1 MSMKHNLQVMVVDDM
16 SVSRALI
23 TNALD
28 ELGITKY
35 RVANDGQQAL
45 ASLIASPVHLVLSDY
60 NMPNLD
66 GLGLLKGLRGNR
78 STQRIGFILVT
89 GKATP
94 ELVATGQ
101 KLGLNNL
108 IQKPFTTPAMRQCIE
123 SVVGRL

>member
-1 MSMKHNLQVMVVDDM
+1 MSLKHSLQVMVVDDM

-23 TNALD
+23 TNTLD
-28 ELGITKY
+28 ELGIQKY
-35 RVANDGQQAL
+35 RVENDGMKAL
-45 ASLIASPVHLVLSDY
+45 QSLVANPVHLVLSDY
-60 NMPNLD
+60 NMPVLD
-66 GLGLLKGLRGNR
+66 GIGLLKGLRENR

-108 IQKPFTTPAMRQCIE
+108 IQKPFTTPLMRQCIE

>member
-1 MSMKHNLQVMVVDDM
+1 MSLKHNLQVMVVDDM

-35 RVANDGQQAL
+35 RVENDGQKAL
-45 ASLIASPVHLVLSDY
+45 ASLIAHPVHLVLSDY

-66 GLGLLKGLRGNR
+66 GLGLLKGLRQNQK
-78 STQRIGFILVT
+78 TQRIGFILVT